1 MTTTMSK
8 AAVAAMAPHNSLD
21 ARDAARAE
29 PVRSSAH
36 QDISASGLLYADLGD
51 QQGMAA
57 AAARKRTE
65 ATPGMVELEPVPEA
79 DLSPSRRRH
88 CSAWGSAARRLNGP
102 ELLLPGSR
110 ELRRPAGEPKM
121 PLVML

>member
-1 MTTTMSK
+1 MSK

-21 ARDAARAE
+21 ARAAARAE

-36 QDISASGLLYADLGD
+36 QDILAPGLVYADLGD
-51 QQGMAA
+51 QGMVAGA
-57 AAARKRTE
+57 GAIRTE

-88 CSAWGSAARRLNGP
+88 RSAWGSVARRLNGP
-102 ELLLPGSR
+102 ELQLPGSR
-110 ELRRPAGEPKM
+110 ELRQPAGERKV